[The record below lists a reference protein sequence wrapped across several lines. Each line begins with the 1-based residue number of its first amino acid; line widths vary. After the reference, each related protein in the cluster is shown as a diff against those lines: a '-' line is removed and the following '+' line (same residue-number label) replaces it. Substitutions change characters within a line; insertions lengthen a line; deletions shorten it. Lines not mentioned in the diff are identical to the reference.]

1 MEWDLINVLLRT
13 LISYVLLIILMKFMG
28 KREVGQLSLFDVMI
42 LLTIVDIMVVG
53 IEKYD
58 STLWFSFLPMI
69 LLALIERF
77 LGFLSIRIPALRR
90 LLDGKEAIII
100 QNGKLQVKTM
110 LKERYNM
117 DDLLLH
123 LRQKNIRSIEE
134 VEYAILET
142 NGRLSVFTKEENTD
156 DIYPL
161 PIILSGKLV
170 KENLS
175 PVQLGEEWVRK
186 ELKNHQIEDIKDVY
200 CALYQQGK
208 LKIIKYDKKCY
219 Y

>member
-1 MEWDLINVLLRT
+1 MEWDLIYVLLRT

-208 LKIIKYDKKCY
+208 LKIIKYDKK
-219 Y
+219 

>member
-1 MEWDLINVLLRT
+1 VELDFLSVLLRT
-13 LISYVLLIILMKFMG
+13 FYSYVMLIVLMKFMG

-53 IEKYD
+53 IENFDTSIWY
-58 STLWFSFLPMI
+58 SFLPMI
-69 LLALIERF
+69 FLAIIERV
-77 LGFLSIRIPALRR
+77 LGFLSIKIPSLRR

-100 QNGKLQVKTM
+100 LQGKLQVKTM

-142 NGRLSVFTKEENTD
+142 NGRLSVFTKAENPD
-156 DIYPL
+156 GIYPL
-161 PIILSGKLV
+161 PLIISGKLI

-175 PVQLGEEWVRK
+175 PIQIGEEWVKK
-186 ELKNHQIEDIKDVY
+186 ELQKHNIDNIKDVY

-208 LKIIKYDKKCY
+208 LKVIKYDKN
-219 Y
+219 

>member
-13 LISYVLLIILMKFMG
+13 LISYVMLIILMKFMG

-186 ELKNHQIEDIKDVY
+186 ELKKHQIEDIKDVY

-208 LKIIKYDKKCY
+208 LKIIKYDKK
-219 Y
+219 

>member
-186 ELKNHQIEDIKDVY
+186 ELKNHQIEDIKGVY

-208 LKIIKYDKKCY
+208 LKIIKYDKK
-219 Y
+219 

>member
-100 QNGKLQVKTM
+100 QNGK
-110 LKERYNM
+110 
-117 DDLLLH
+117 
-123 LRQKNIRSIEE
+123 
-134 VEYAILET
+134 
-142 NGRLSVFTKEENTD
+142 
-156 DIYPL
+156 
-161 PIILSGKLV
+161 
-170 KENLS
+170 
-175 PVQLGEEWVRK
+175 
-186 ELKNHQIEDIKDVY
+186 
-200 CALYQQGK
+200 
-208 LKIIKYDKKCY
+208 
-219 Y
+219 

>member
-208 LKIIKYDKKCY
+208 LKIIKYDKK
-219 Y
+219 

>member
-100 QNGKLQVKTM
+100 QNGKLQDKTM

-208 LKIIKYDKKCY
+208 LKIIKYDKK
-219 Y
+219 

>member
-142 NGRLSVFTKEENTD
+142 NGRLSVFTKEENTN

-175 PVQLGEEWVRK
+175 PVHLGEEWVRK

-208 LKIIKYDKKCY
+208 LKIIKYDKK
-219 Y
+219 

>member
-1 MEWDLINVLLRT
+1 MLFNHPDEI
-13 LISYVLLIILMKFMG
+13 YG
-28 KREVGQLSLFDVMI
+28 QAQVGQLSLFDVMI

-123 LRQKNIRSIEE
+123 LRQKNIRSIEV

-208 LKIIKYDKKCY
+208 LKIIKYDKK
-219 Y
+219 

>member
-53 IEKYD
+53 IEKYE

-208 LKIIKYDKKCY
+208 LKIIKYDKK
-219 Y
+219 

>member
-142 NGRLSVFTKEENTD
+142 NGRLSVFTKKKTRM
-156 DIYPL
+156 IY
-161 PIILSGKLV
+161 IRCRLS
-170 KENLS
+170 
-175 PVQLGEEWVRK
+175 
-186 ELKNHQIEDIKDVY
+186 
-200 CALYQQGK
+200 
-208 LKIIKYDKKCY
+208 
-219 Y
+219 

>member
-161 PIILSGKLV
+161 PIILSGKLL

-208 LKIIKYDKKCY
+208 LKIIKYDKK
-219 Y
+219 

>member
-175 PVQLGEEWVRK
+175 LVQLGEEWVRK

-208 LKIIKYDKKCY
+208 LKIIKYDKK
-219 Y
+219 

>member
-1 MEWDLINVLLRT
+1 VEWDLINVLLRT

-208 LKIIKYDKKCY
+208 LKIIKYDKK
-219 Y
+219 

>member
-90 LLDGKEAIII
+90 LLDGQEAIII

-208 LKIIKYDKKCY
+208 LKIIKYNKK
-219 Y
+219 

>member
-208 LKIIKYDKKCY
+208 LKIIKYNKK
-219 Y
+219 

>member
-186 ELKNHQIEDIKDVY
+186 ELKKHQIEDIKDVY

-208 LKIIKYDKKCY
+208 LKIIKYDKK
-219 Y
+219 